1 MGINTLIGSAEAA
14 QLLGMS
20 STTFNRRV
28 LAGYIPAVQKLP
40 GSKGAWVFDRAE
52 IERLAAEEAKA

>member
-1 MGINTLIGSAEAA
+1 
-14 QLLGMS
+14 MS

-52 IERLAAEEAKA
+52 IEALADEEESK

>member
-14 QLLGMS
+14 KLLGMS

-28 LAGYIPAVQKLP
+28 LAGDVPALQKLP
-40 GSKGAWVFDRAE
+40 GSKGAWVFDRE
-52 IERLAAEEAKA
+52 TIERLAAEEVRA

>member
-40 GSKGAWVFDRAE
+40 GSKGAWVFDRAQ
-52 IERLAAEEAKA
+52 IEAIAAKEGAR